1 MKKFKSTI
9 IFILLSIFALSLIF
23 CSKKEEE
30 KGSVKIGYLAITHAL
45 PLYIEKE
52 VEKEDIELVK
62 FGSWPELMEALN
74 SGKIDGASVLVEL
87 AMKAKAQGIN
97 IKAAA
102 LSHREGN
109 AVVVNEN
116 IDSVKDL
123 RGKTLAVPNKL
134 STHYILLYEMLKE
147 ENMSLDDIKI
157 TELAPAEMAV
167 ALQEERIDGYCVA
180 EPFGAKSVVNGN
192 GKILK
197 QSSDLIPNSICCT
210 LVFRGEF
217 IDENRDKAK
226 DVLKNYLKSAEYL
239 EENEDDKKVK
249 SKEFLKVQKEVL
261 DLSLNWINFKDL
273 KIQKEDYDKI
283 NDYLKEMDLFSE
295 APSYEE
301 FVDNSLIDGVINDE
315 K

>member
-1 MKKFKSTI
+1 MKLKKAI
-9 IFILLSIFALSLIF
+9 IFILLSIFTFSLVS
-23 CSKKEEE
+23 CGKEDEK

-45 PLYIEKE
+45 PLYIEKQ
-52 VEKEDIELVK
+52 VEEGDIELIK

-74 SGKIDGASVLVEL
+74 SDKIEGASVLVEL
-87 AMKAKAQGIN
+87 AMKAKSQGVN

-109 AVVVNEN
+109 AVIVNEK
-116 IDSVKDL
+116 IDSVKEL
-123 RGKTLAVPNKL
+123 EGKTIAVPNKL
-134 STHYILLYEMLKE
+134 STHYILLYEMLKQ
-147 ENMSLDDIKI
+147 ENMTLNDIKI
-157 TELAPAEMAV
+157 TEIAPSEMAV

-180 EPFGAKSVVNGN
+180 EPFGAKAVVNGN

-197 QSSDLIPNSICCT
+197 QSSDIIKDSVCCT

-217 IDENRDKAK
+217 IQENREKAEE
-226 DVLKNYLKSAEYL
+226 VLKKYLEAAKYL
-239 EENEDDKKVK
+239 EENEEDKKVK

-261 DLSLNWINFKDL
+261 DLSLNWINFNDL
-273 KIQKEDYDKI
+273 KIHKEDYEKI
-283 NDYLKEMDLFSE
+283 NDYLKEMNLLDN
-295 APSYEE
+295 APTYEE